1 MKRNKNKVICVNDTD
16 KNLGAANGD
25 IGDVKAECRRQ
36 LYDAFTYQKLTEEQM
51 IEFIRN
57 VKFQLKSLVEKHLYK
72 GNCSIKEA
80 KFLLSNMDEFK
91 IPHFYIIWKSLNP
104 LVGRPIV
111 AGYNWILSLHLYLW
125 DTILQ
130 NFFANLILASR

>member
-36 LYDAFTYQKLTEEQM
+36 LYDVFTYQKLTEEHM
-51 IEFIRN
+51 FEFIRN
-57 VKFQLKSLVEKHLYK
+57 VRLNK

-80 KFLLSNMDEFK
+80 KFLLSNMEEFK
-91 IPHFYIIWKSLNP
+91 ITHFYTIWKILKNP
-104 LVGRPIV
+104 PVGRPIV
-111 AGYNWILSLHLYLW
+111 AGYNWILTPAS
-125 DTILQ
+125 
-130 NFFANLILASR
+130 FFVGHFMKEFYSKFDQSSQIQQV